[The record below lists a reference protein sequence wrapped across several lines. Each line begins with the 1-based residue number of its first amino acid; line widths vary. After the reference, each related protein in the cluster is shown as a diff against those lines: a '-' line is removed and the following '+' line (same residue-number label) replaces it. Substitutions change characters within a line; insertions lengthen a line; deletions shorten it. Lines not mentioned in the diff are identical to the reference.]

1 VSNEFL
7 LSKSENEF
15 LTKFRVARIATLDPV
30 NNFPH
35 IIPICYGFDGNNF
48 FTTLRNTSKRLQ
60 NINKGSK
67 VSLLFDEYVENNE
80 KWITLRGILI
90 NVTIS
95 ILNYQ
100 DHLERFM
107 KGWKQLIEKYP
118 QYKTWAQEDV
128 SPTDPITRRIMQMN
142 PIHKISWGF

>member
-1 VSNEFL
+1 MSNEFL

-15 LTKFRVARIATLDPV
+15 LNKSRVARIATLDPA

-35 IIPICYGFDGNNF
+35 IIPICYSFDGDAF
-48 FTTLRNTSKRLQ
+48 FTTLRNTSKRLL

-67 VSLLFDEYVENNE
+67 VSLLFDEYVENNG
-80 KWITLRGILI
+80 KWITLQGILI

-118 QYKTWAQEDV
+118 
-128 SPTDPITRRIMQMN
+128 
-142 PIHKISWGF
+142 